1 MAEDWRGATENGGS
15 SNKKVT
21 SSPESG
27 VRGRRVAGRLGN
39 PGRRGRGVKLWYRSK
54 CMGAFLSRR
63 VDPAR
68 IIISRHHL
76 HKELVDKDNEL
87 YSALKFK
94 SQKRFSLV
102 SNKS

>member
-1 MAEDWRGATENGGS
+1 
-15 SNKKVT
+15 
-21 SSPESG
+21 
-27 VRGRRVAGRLGN
+27 
-39 PGRRGRGVKLWYRSK
+39 
-54 CMGAFLSRR
+54 MGAFLSRR

-94 SQKRFSLV
+94 SQNRSSLV
-102 SNKS
+102 SNKC

>member
-1 MAEDWRGATENGGS
+1 MTNGCYTTESTEYTNILHLEAG
-15 SNKKVT
+15 
-21 SSPESG
+21 SG
-27 VRGRRVAGRLGN
+27 VRGRRVAGRIGG

-94 SQKRFSLV
+94 SQKRSSLV
-102 SNKS
+102 SNKC